1 MKRPSI
7 PSLRF
12 FPKRGRKFR
21 LPALIGKRPLPS
33 VTVNKR
39 QRFVF
44 SVGILAICLFFTE
57 YVFGRASI
65 FVSLGLSL
73 LSMALFFWANY
84 RDIRSNFSFYYFILP
99 FFFTLAFGQFLY
111 LAPDRLLTRLIMTF
125 LFALGMYSLFLSVN
139 IFTVASMRTIAL
151 LSGARIVSFLIT
163 LISYG
168 FLINIIFTLH
178 THFFITLALVAI
190 VTFFLVMHAL
200 WTITLEKGLVP
211 QVKWGSILTLALV
224 EIVAILWFW
233 STDPTIIALY
243 LTGFFYTIVG
253 PVQIW
258 LNKRFFKGVLAGYLW
273 VLGIVLLLLL
283 FFTFWQ

>member
-1 MKRPSI
+1 MKRLPL
-7 PSLRF
+7 PSLRL
-12 FPKRGRKFR
+12 PTRRGRLFR
-21 LPALIGKRPLPS
+21 VPTLVGWPLPS
-33 VTVNKR
+33 MTVNKR
-39 QRFVF
+39 QRFVL
-44 SVGILAICLFFTE
+44 SVAILSVCLFFTE
-57 YVFGRASI
+57 YLFGRASI

-73 LSMALFFWANY
+73 LSTALFFWANY
-84 RDIRSNFSFYYFILP
+84 RDIRSNFSLYYFILP

-111 LAPDRLLTRLIMTF
+111 LAPDRLLTRIIMTF

-178 THFFITLALVAI
+178 VHFFITLILVAI
-190 VTFFLVMHAL
+190 VTFFLIMHAL
-200 WTITLEKGLVP
+200 WTITLEKGFAP
-211 QVKWGSILTLALV
+211 QLKWGSILTLALV

-243 LTGFFYTIVG
+243 LTAFFYTIVG